1 MTIIHASCAA
11 LGTQAVLLTGAPG
24 SGKSDVL
31 LRLLDAGF
39 DLVADDRVILDG
51 ACASA
56 PPEIAGMIEARGL
69 GLLRVPHRTSPVRVA
84 LHVEL
89 QAALQGALQ
98 GALAPE
104 HGPRLPPLTLHEPTG
119 AWSIRM
125 NPGRPGLVAVIRAAL
140 KCRRGEWTLL
150 AGVNGA
156 DWPFPSDGESG

>member
-24 SGKSDVL
+24 SGKSDLL

-89 QAALQGALQ
+89 HGALHV
-98 GALAPE
+98 ALTPDQ
-104 HGPRLPPLTLHEPTG
+104 GPRLPPLTLHEPTG

-140 KCRRGEWTLL
+140 KCHRGEWTLL

>member
-11 LGTQAVLLTGAPG
+11 LGPQAVLLTGAPG

-89 QAALQGALQ
+89 Q

-156 DWPFPSDGESG
+156 DWPFPSGDESG